1 MLYFDFKQSPYKLG
15 LFLRPSLSFSKKFPI
30 EDQSYFFIKYRR
42 MMTAESLF
50 RWKSKR
56 NTGIRLSWSYDTKT
70 EREYKYRED
79 NKHFI
84 KLANLLHTGQNK
96 EEIWKK
102 IRQKRFGYLT
112 GLIEEET
119 CVGENLNRKKSIE
132 LTQDLFSLF
141 SWVSNKPIFENQ
153 ISPDTLAEAQR
164 MFYYLTRCPN
174 YYDTTLELRTF
185 FYKLINNFPLKT
197 ILITIVRIIETT
209 MRNKK
214 KNEMMVANELLRK
227 LDEIVDLSINN
238 QQNDTVNFNSDNGKL
253 S

>member
-1 MLYFDFKQSPYKLG
+1 
-15 LFLRPSLSFSKKFPI
+15 
-30 EDQSYFFIKYRR
+30 
-42 MMTAESLF
+42 
-50 RWKSKR
+50 
-56 NTGIRLSWSYDTKT
+56 
-70 EREYKYRED
+70 
-79 NKHFI
+79 
-84 KLANLLHTGQNK
+84 
-96 EEIWKK
+96 
-102 IRQKRFGYLT
+102 
-112 GLIEEET
+112 
-119 CVGENLNRKKSIE
+119 
-132 LTQDLFSLF
+132 
-141 SWVSNKPIFENQ
+141 
-153 ISPDTLAEAQR
+153 